1 MPKLSKSQREQQW
14 AEQRQRQE
22 QARWAEFVP
31 SYQKRL
37 LNLVFEYSSR
47 PELVAKR
54 DQNSEAF
61 VLSYSRN
68 MSPKRFPMELVE
80 YAPDLISHMEDAEWE
95 LQQLMEAE
103 RESNRL
109 YLLRQ
114 TALNKLSA
122 EERQALNL

>member
-1 MPKLSKSQREQQW
+1 
-14 AEQRQRQE
+14 
-22 QARWAEFVP
+22 
-31 SYQKRL
+31 
-37 LNLVFEYSSR
+37 
-47 PELVAKR
+47 
-54 DQNSEAF
+54 
-61 VLSYSRN
+61 
-68 MSPKRFPMELVE
+68 MELVE

-114 TALNKLSA
+114 KALSKLSA